1 MTDLTPI
8 FNAVIALL
16 AALITAFVIP
26 WLKRKTFAQERE
38 ELLRWVEIAVAAAE
52 QIWDSTQGEEKKKA
66 VLAFLREKGFTFSES
81 EIDSAIEAAV
91 LKLHHDLTCVDDMSN
106 VVQQVQGTTVTIMR
120 STTVFDAEHVEVTEE
135 AG

>member
-52 QIWDSTQGEEKKKA
+52 QMWDSTQGEAKKKA
-66 VLAFLREKGFTFSES
+66 VLAFLREKGFIFSES